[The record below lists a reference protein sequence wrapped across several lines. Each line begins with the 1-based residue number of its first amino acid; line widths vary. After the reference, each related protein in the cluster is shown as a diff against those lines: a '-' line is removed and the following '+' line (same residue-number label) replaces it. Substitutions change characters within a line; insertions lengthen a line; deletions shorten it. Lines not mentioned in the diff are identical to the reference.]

1 MRKLILLGIVISLF
15 SCSQGEKRD
24 YTVKGS
30 AAGFADGTVV
40 YLEDLGPNNKRIA
53 LDTALVQTGEF
64 SFYKVQNGEKG
75 IQIIS
80 TPSSNGQL
88 LLVKDIEPLTV
99 TLYKDSLHASLV
111 TGSLENELFNTYRNE
126 SRNESITKQKLRSL
140 YSQAQAETDGVMAE
154 QHLNKIKAMDD
165 AFITERKALI
175 TKHSD
180 KMVAIAALSDL
191 INAKVITGAETATY
205 FDDLSTDVQ
214 KSPIGVSINKYVAQQ
229 KAQQMASQ
237 LASVGNIAPEFTAMT
252 PDGKEL
258 ALSETLG
265 EYTIIDFWAS
275 WCKPCR
281 MENPNVVS
289 VYNKY
294 HKKGLNIISV
304 SLDRPGQKDR
314 WIKAIEKDKM
324 DWHHVSNLKFW
335 QDPIPRSYGVR
346 SIPTTFLLDKNGVI
360 IAKNLR
366 GRALGAKMA
375 ELLGS

>member
-1 MRKLILLGIVISLF
+1 MRQLILLGIVISLF
-15 SCSQGEKRD
+15 SCKQEENKA
-24 YTVKGS
+24 YTIKGT
-30 AAGFADGTVV
+30 AAGFEDGTAI
-40 YLEDLGPNNKRIA
+40 YLQDLGPNNKRVA
-53 LDTALVQTGEF
+53 LDTAVVKAGAF
-64 SFYKVQNGEKG
+64 SFYKTQNGTKG

-80 TPSSNGQL
+80 TPGINGQL
-88 LLVKDIEPLTV
+88 LLVKDAAPLTV
-99 TLYKDSLHASLV
+99 TLYKDSLHASV
-111 TGSLENELFNTYRNE
+111 VKGSAENELFNTYRNE
-126 SRNESITKQKLRSL
+126 SRIESVTKENLRRQ
-140 YSQAQAETDGVMAE
+140 YRQAQAETDGVMAE

-165 AFITERKALI
+165 AFVSERKALI
-175 TKHSD
+175 TEHSD

-191 INAKVITGAETATY
+191 INAKVVTGAETATY
-205 FDDLSTDVQ
+205 FDGLSEDVQ

-229 KAQQMASQ
+229 KAQQMASK
-237 LASVGNIAPEFTAMT
+237 LASVGNKAPEFSAMT

-265 EYTIIDFWAS
+265 KYTIIDFWAS

-289 VYNKY
+289 VYKKY

-314 WIKAIEKDKM
+314 WIKAIEKDGM
-324 DWHHVSNLKFW
+324 NWQHVSNLNYW

-346 SIPTTFLLDKNGVI
+346 AIPATFLLDENGVI